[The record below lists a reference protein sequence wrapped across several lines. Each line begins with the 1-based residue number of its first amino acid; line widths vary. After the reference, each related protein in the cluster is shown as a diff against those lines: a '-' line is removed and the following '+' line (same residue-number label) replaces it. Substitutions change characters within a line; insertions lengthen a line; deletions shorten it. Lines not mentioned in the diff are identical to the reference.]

1 MQILIVEDEARI
13 ARRVERFTR
22 EILGDQLSGLTIKPK
37 LSAAMDH
44 ILNHPIDVL
53 LLDLNLH
60 GKDGFDLLKTAVAHS
75 FHTIVVSAYR
85 DRAIEAFEYGVI
97 DFIPKPFDIARLG
110 KAFERITDLTQK
122 AGYATKYLAIKKQGR
137 IHLLGIDDMVYLQ
150 GANIYSEV
158 FLQNGKKEL
167 YDKSLEK
174 VFQLLPSNFE
184 RIHKSYIV
192 NMQQAQEILVHS
204 GSKYEL
210 LLKNGEILPIGRTR
224 YKAIKEKFFS
234 R

>member
-13 ARRVERFTR
+13 AKRVERFTR
-22 EILGDQLSGLTIKPK
+22 EILGDQLTHLTLKPK
-37 LSAAMDH
+37 LSQALDYV
-44 ILNHPIDVL
+44 LNHPIDVL

-60 GKDGFDLLKTAVAHS
+60 GKDGFELLKTAVAHS
-75 FHTIVVSAYR
+75 FHTIVISAYR

-97 DFIPKPFDIARLG
+97 DFIPKPFDITRLT
-110 KAFERITDLTQK
+110 KAFDRITDLNQK
-122 AGYATKYLAIKKQGR
+122 ADYATKVLAIKKQGR
-137 IHLLGIDDMVYLQ
+137 IHLVTIEDIIYLQ

-158 FLQNGKKEL
+158 FLQNGSKEL

-174 VFQLLPSNFE
+174 VLQLLPPSFE

-192 NMQQAQEILVHS
+192 HMHHAQEILVHS

-210 LLKNGEILPIGRTR
+210 MLKNGEILPIGRTR
-224 YKAIKEKFFS
+224 YKQIKERFFVG
-234 R
+234 

>member
-1 MQILIVEDEARI
+1 
-13 ARRVERFTR
+13 
-22 EILGDQLSGLTIKPK
+22 
-37 LSAAMDH
+37 MDH
-44 ILNHPIDVL
+44 ILNHTIDVL

-60 GKDGFDLLKTAVAHS
+60 GKDGFELLKTAVAHS

-97 DFIPKPFDIARLG
+97 DFIPKPFDIERLT
-110 KAFERITDLTQK
+110 KAFGRITDLNQK

-137 IHLLGIDDMVYLQ
+137 IYLLAIDDMIYLQ

-210 LLKNGEILPIGRTR
+210 LLRNGEILPIGRTR